1 MINSCASDESTG
13 KQYCYTHNQEYELPF
28 FETPDQTL

>member
-1 MINSCASDESTG
+1 MINSCAFDESTESN
-13 KQYCYTHNQEYELPF
+13 CYTHNQKYELPF